1 MTTTKL
7 SPIQYA
13 EAVQA
18 ALIAT
23 EIEINLGDFLGAKV
37 HIDAI
42 HENGEDSPV
51 EYLALIVDEVEMF
64 RTGGAAPADAL
75 RQIEGWIWDNI
86 IIDAGSAFIGAM
98 VMSTVPAE
106 A

>member
-1 MTTTKL
+1 MTTPKL
-7 SPIQYA
+7 TPIQYA
-13 EAVQA
+13 EAIQA
-18 ALIAT
+18 ALLAA
-23 EIEINLGDFLGAKV
+23 EIETNLGNFLGAKV
-37 HIDAI
+37 YIDAI

-64 RTGGAAPADAL
+64 RTGGADPADAL

-86 IIDAGSAFIGAM
+86 IIDAGSSFIGAM
-98 VMSTVPAE
+98 VLRTVPAE